1 MPEEM
6 TEIRSAKALG
16 VALGVLPKPE
26 KRALYIEGKPKTLAA
41 FIQYA
46 NRWLITEGPKFN
58 EPIPEDVRKKAKEGE
73 IRELELDDRNAFFD
87 AILERFE
94 EKKGLNT

>member
-6 TEIRSAKALG
+6 TEIRSAKVLG

-26 KRALYIEGKPKTLAA
+26 KRALYIEGKPKSLIE
-41 FIQYA
+41 FIQYT

-58 EPIPEDVRKKAKEGE
+58 EPIPEDIKKKAEEGE
-73 IRELELDDRNAFFD
+73 IRKLELDDRNAFFD
-87 AILERFE
+87 ALLERFE
-94 EKKGLNT
+94 EKRV